1 MLNVNSAIKSY
12 TCIMAKVSLSEE
24 WMKIPG
30 YGNDNC
36 ILQAE
41 KLQICVDATVDT
53 YKVVPD
59 ALIEA
64 LSEQNLVL
72 AKEEVYTLKLTD

>member
-1 MLNVNSAIKSY
+1 M
-12 TCIMAKVSLSEE
+12 
-24 WMKIPG
+24 
-30 YGNDNC
+30 
-36 ILQAE
+36 QAE
-41 KLQICVDATVDT
+41 KLQVCVDATVDT

-72 AKEEVYTLKLTD
+72 AKEEVSTLKLTDQAFYIYV

>member
-1 MLNVNSAIKSY
+1 M
-12 TCIMAKVSLSEE
+12 
-24 WMKIPG
+24 
-30 YGNDNC
+30 
-36 ILQAE
+36 QAE

-72 AKEEVYTLKLTD
+72 AKEEVHTREQIDHFFVWLFSKIVVENKICFIETFRVHQVLVKPPVYCV